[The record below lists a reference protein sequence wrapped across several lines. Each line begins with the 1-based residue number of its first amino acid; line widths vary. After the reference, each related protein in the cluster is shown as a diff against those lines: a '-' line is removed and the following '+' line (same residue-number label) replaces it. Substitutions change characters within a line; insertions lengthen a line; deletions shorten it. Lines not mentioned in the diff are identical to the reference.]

1 MDTIKGKAAI
11 CGLGITPM
19 GKLYGHDAAYFA
31 QEAVRLALEDAGL
44 ERAQLDGLLVNP
56 GTTPLGGID
65 GLGIQNQLALKD
77 LKFATSMNS
86 GGATALTMVQFAAMA
101 VVNGLANYVVCLF
114 ADAPLS
120 EGRGGGEAY
129 GFRRYQPT
137 GMASLPGA
145 YGMFGVNLRYA
156 LSARRHMALYGTT
169 NDHFGAIAI
178 AQRKWAQMNPLAQQ
192 REPMTMEDYHA
203 SRWIAEPLHLFD
215 CTLVSNGG
223 VAVIV
228 TTAERARDLRQPPAY
243 ILGMGQG
250 HPGDLNQEGWD
261 LDTQSGAGLSK
272 IEAYRMAEVGPQD
285 VDVCEIYDC
294 YTYTAMIQL
303 EDLGFCAKGEGGP
316 FVADGKTGPGGSLP
330 MNTGGGMLSGYY
342 MWGMTPLSEGVLQ
355 ARGTAGERQVPKHEV
370 VLVTGNGG
378 ILDFHAT
385 VVLSPSPS

>member
-1 MDTIKGKAAI
+1 
-11 CGLGITPM
+11 
-19 GKLYGHDAAYFA
+19 
-31 QEAVRLALEDAGL
+31 
-44 ERAQLDGLLVNP
+44 
-56 GTTPLGGID
+56 
-65 GLGIQNQLALKD
+65 
-77 LKFATSMNS
+77 
-86 GGATALTMVQFAAMA
+86 MVQFAAMA

-137 GMASLPGA
+137 GMSSLPGA
-145 YGMFGVNLRYA
+145 YGLFGVNLRYA
-156 LSARRHMALYGTT
+156 LSAQRHMALYGTT

-192 REPMTMEDYHA
+192 RDPMTIEDYHA

-228 TTAERARDLRQPPAY
+228 TTAERARDLKQPPAY
-243 ILGMGQG
+243 IWGMGQG
-250 HPGDLNQEGWD
+250 HPGDLNFGDWD
-261 LDTQSGAGLSK
+261 LDTQTGAVISK
-272 IEAYRMAEVGPQD
+272 EAAYRTAGVGPEDID
-285 VDVCEIYDC
+285 VLEIYDC

-303 EDLGFCAKGEGGP
+303 EDLGFCKKGEGGP
-316 FVADGKTGPGGSLP
+316 LVADGKTAPGGSLP

-355 ARGTAGERQVPKHEV
+355 ARGTAGERQVEKHDT
-370 VLVTGNGG
+370 VLITGNGG
-378 ILDFHAT
+378 ILDYHST
-385 VVLSPSPS
+385 LILSPHTS